1 MGKPKSKLSTGTL
14 EASKIPFKK
23 ANLIF
28 NKAFFQADTSTW
40 AVGRPRQPAWL
51 WAGLPALQPQVTWAL
66 HRNHSWNQLFVC
78 FIPSYSPL
86 PPSIPS
92 TCALFSV
99 TSPFCPHLV
108 TSSTSTTCSLL
119 FWSMVGKWWSEILS
133 LWLLF
138 SNQVHISWKV

>member
-14 EASKIPFKK
+14 KASKIPFKK

-51 WAGLPALQPQVTWAL
+51 WTGLPALQPQVTWAL